1 MEEQLLKHFDDVGK
15 KEIKEIFEK
24 NKEERDELEKS
35 YKGRMAIKKELIRI
49 KETGP
54 QKCLDIMMKFAMKV
68 NELKMFCEGYDETDY
83 TFGTILNMCDTLE
96 DMIANPDNNEN
107 LFSCVT
113 ELMSVCDESEITK
126 KIAIKTER
134 KVKKLTDAQMISYCN
149 DPNNKDYTMCPKCM
163 RCMTTRHYNY
173 KHQGTEVCEKITNT
187 KMATLNSGKMYSV
200 QQGKDY
206 VKLTARTTKDFNEI
220 SDNINW
226 GLVNK
231 IKLEDKEKEEK

>member
-1 MEEQLLKHFDDVGK
+1 MEDQLLKHFDDTGR
-15 KEIKEIFEK
+15 KEIKETREK
-24 NKEERDELEKS
+24 YLQEKEELDKS

-54 QKCLDIMMKFAMKV
+54 QKCLDIMMKLTMKV
-68 NELKMFCEGYDETDY
+68 DDIKNKLDECDFEEKDDIMNSIDELEN
-83 TFGTILNMCDTLE
+83 L
-96 DMIANPDNNEN
+96 IANPDNDNN
-107 LFSCVT
+107 IFNSVT

-126 KIAIKTER
+126 KINISNSER
-134 KVKKLTDAQMISYCN
+134 KMKKISEAQMISFCN
-149 DPNNKDYTMCPKCM
+149 DPLNTKYTMCPKCM
-163 RCMTTRHYNY
+163 RCMSSRHYKYN
-173 KHQGTEVCEKITNT
+173 HQRTEICEKITNT

>member
-1 MEEQLLKHFDDVGK
+1 MKVDD
-15 KEIKEIFEK
+15 IK
-24 NKEERDELEKS
+24 NKLDECDFEEKDDIMNSIDELEN
-35 YKGRMAIKKELIRI
+35 L
-49 KETGP
+49 
-54 QKCLDIMMKFAMKV
+54 
-68 NELKMFCEGYDETDY
+68 
-83 TFGTILNMCDTLE
+83 
-96 DMIANPDNNEN
+96 IANPDNDNN
-107 LFSCVT
+107 IFNSVT

-126 KIAIKTER
+126 KINISNSER
-134 KVKKLTDAQMISYCN
+134 KMKKISEAQMISFCN
-149 DPNNKDYTMCPKCM
+149 DPLNTKYTMCPKCM
-163 RCMTTRHYNY
+163 RCMSSRHYKY
-173 KHQGTEVCEKITNT
+173 KHQGTEICEKITNT

>member
-24 NKEERDELEKS
+24 NKEERNELEKS
-35 YKGRMAIKKELIRI
+35 YKGRIAIKKELIRI

-54 QKCLDIMMKFAMKV
+54 KKTLDMMMKFAMKV
-68 NELKMFCEGYDETDY
+68 NELKVLAEHLDTEGDMV
-83 TFGTILNMCDTLE
+83 NMCEELE
-96 DMIANPDNNEN
+96 DMIANPDNDEN

-126 KIAIKTER
+126 RIAITTER
-134 KVKKLTDAQMISYCN
+134 KVKKLTEAQMISYCN
-149 DPNNKDYTMCPKCM
+149 DPKNPDYTMCPKCM
-163 RCMTTRHYNY
+163 RCMTTRHYKY

-187 KMATLNSGKMYSV
+187 KMATLNSGNMYSV
-200 QQGKDY
+200 QQGKDF

-226 GLVNK
+226 GLVDK
-231 IKLEDKEKEEK
+231 IKLEEKEEK

>member
-1 MEEQLLKHFDDVGK
+1 MEDQLLKHFDDTGR
-15 KEIKEIFEK
+15 KEIKETREK
-24 NKEERDELEKS
+24 YLQEKEELDKS

-54 QKCLDIMMKFAMKV
+54 QKCLDIMMKLTMKV
-68 NELKMFCEGYDETDY
+68 DDIKNKLDECDFEEKDDIMNSIDELEN
-83 TFGTILNMCDTLE
+83 L
-96 DMIANPDNNEN
+96 IANPDNDNN
-107 LFSCVT
+107 IFNSVT

-126 KIAIKTER
+126 KINISNSER
-134 KVKKLTDAQMISYCN
+134 KMKKISEAQMISFCN
-149 DPNNKDYTMCPKCM
+149 DPLNTKYTMCPKCM
-163 RCMTTRHYNY
+163 RCMSSSHYKY
-173 KHQGTEVCEKITNT
+173 KHQVTEICEKITNT

>member
-49 KETGP
+49 KDTGP
-54 QKCLDIMMKFAMKV
+54 QKCLDMMMKFAMKV
-68 NELKMFCEGYDETDY
+68 NELKVLAEHLDTEGDMV
-83 TFGTILNMCDTLE
+83 NMCEELE
-96 DMIANPDNNEN
+96 DMIANPDNDEN
-107 LFSCVT
+107 LFNCVT

-126 KIAIKTER
+126 KIAIKTEK
-134 KVKKLTDAQMISYCN
+134 KVKKLTEAQMISYCN
-149 DPNNKDYTMCPKCM
+149 DPKNLDYTMCPKCM
-163 RCMTTRHYNY
+163 RCMTTRHYKY

-187 KMATLNSGKMYSV
+187 KMATLNSGNMYSIK
-200 QQGKDY
+200 QGEDF

-226 GLVNK
+226 GLVDK
-231 IKLEDKEKEEK
+231 IKLEEEEEK

>member
-49 KETGP
+49 KDTGP
-54 QKCLDIMMKFAMKV
+54 QKCLDIMMKLTMKV
-68 NELKMFCEGYDETDY
+68 DDIKNKLDECDFEEKDDIMNSIDELEN
-83 TFGTILNMCDTLE
+83 L
-96 DMIANPDNNEN
+96 IANPDDNNN
-107 LFSCVT
+107 IFNCVT

-134 KVKKLTDAQMISYCN
+134 KVKKLTEAQMISYCN
-149 DPNNKDYTMCPKCM
+149 DPKNLDYTMCPKCM
-163 RCMTTRHYNY
+163 RCMTTRHYKY

-187 KMATLNSGKMYSV
+187 KMATLNSGNMYSIK
-200 QQGKDY
+200 QGEDF

-226 GLVNK
+226 GLVDK
-231 IKLEDKEKEEK
+231 IKLEEEEEK

>member
-24 NKEERDELEKS
+24 NKEERNELEKS

-54 QKCLDIMMKFAMKV
+54 KKTLDMMMKFAMKV
-68 NELKMFCEGYDETDY
+68 NELKVLAEHLDTEGDMV
-83 TFGTILNMCDTLE
+83 NMCEELE
-96 DMIANPDNNEN
+96 DMIANPDNDEN

-126 KIAIKTER
+126 KIAITTER
-134 KVKKLTDAQMISYCN
+134 KVKKLTEAQMISYCN
-149 DPNNKDYTMCPKCM
+149 DPKNLDYTMCPKCM
-163 RCMTTRHYNY
+163 RCMTTRHYKY

-187 KMATLNSGKMYSV
+187 KMATLNSGNMYSV

-226 GLVNK
+226 GLVDK
-231 IKLEDKEKEEK
+231 IKLEEKEEK